1 MSQEPQISTGQAG
14 ETDDFPACP
23 VGMNLLLR
31 FQAACPNDYAF
42 LEVKDFADL
51 NTSAFEGIL
60 ERDPRTEHCS
70 TCEDCKEQLSAGAEQ

>member
-14 ETDDFPACP
+14 ETDDFPVCP

-31 FQAACPNDYAF
+31 FQAARPSDYAF

-51 NTSAFEGIL
+51 STSAFEGIL
-60 ERDPRTEHCS
+60 EWDTFTEHCAS
-70 TCEDCKEQLSAGAEQ
+70 CEDCKERLSACAEL